1 MEPSNSHE
9 AIWLARGTA
18 LGIFL
23 RRLLQALRAGAAGLT
38 TSVALAAGC
47 PKCLRPGSRSSSL
60 GSPRIIL
67 LLGRAGASQSRS
79 EDG

>member
-23 RRLLQALRAGAAGLT
+23 RRLLQALRAGAGRLDDVGRARRGLPKMPYT
-38 TSVALAAGC
+38 KLTKFEPWLA
-47 PKCLRPGSRSSSL
+47 
-60 GSPRIIL
+60 RIIL
-67 LLGRAGASQSRS
+67 FLGRAGASQSRAR
-79 EDG
+79 